1 MNIVKFQHNI
11 AANKER
17 IKNGEFNKRKCKKE
31 IDSII
36 CSFIG
41 KFVIKQDRKNPI
53 PEMKGYG
60 K

>member
-36 CSFIG
+36 CSG
-41 KFVIKQDRKNPI
+41 CVMD
-53 PEMKGYG
+53 GYYVDG
-60 K
+60 GGI